1 MHAEPRAPR
10 PIDSG
15 ERPVNKRPDHGTHRP
30 DRPRVSVIVPTR
42 NEARNLE
49 IVLPAIAA
57 VRPAVHEVLV
67 VDGNSKDGTVETARR
82 VLPGV
87 RIVRQTRKGKGNAMA
102 CGFAAANG
110 DVLVMFDADGSADP
124 QEIPRFVQALVE
136 GADFAKGSRFA
147 KGGGSDDITL
157 LRKSGNAGLNLV
169 ANTLFGTRYTDLCYG
184 YNAFWAD
191 ILPQLELPAV
201 DMPPHPD
208 DGMYWGDGFEIE
220 TVLNCRVAA
229 AGLSITEVPSK
240 ERERM
245 FGETNLRTFA
255 DGTRVLRTLAA
266 ERRRAGREPGAA
278 AALPAA
284 VTPPAGHPVAPQPG
298 RTNGTNPAPPV
309 SGSTPPAAAPERPRP
324 APRPAE
330 ADAPTLPPYRPQ
342 PSSQPVARD
351 RRGQEA
357 GAAGLSGRAAAAPGG
372 ADRDGTARP
381 DPAGVRYAWGEE
393 AS

>member
-1 MHAEPRAPR
+1 M
-10 PIDSG
+10 
-15 ERPVNKRPDHGTHRP
+15 
-30 DRPRVSVIVPTR
+30 IVPTR

-49 IVLPAIAA
+49 VVLPAVAA
-57 VRPAVHEVLV
+57 VRPAVHEVIV
-67 VDGNSKDGTVETARR
+67 VDGNSTDGTVETAQR
-82 VLPGV
+82 VLPGA

-102 CGFAAANG
+102 CGFAAATG

-124 QEIPRFVQALVE
+124 QEIPRFVRALVE
-136 GADFAKGSRFA
+136 GADFAKGSRFT

-191 ILPQLELPAV
+191 ILPVLELPAV
-201 DMPPHPD
+201 DLPPHPD
-208 DGMYWGDGFEIE
+208 GGMYWGDGFEIE

-229 AGLSITEVPSK
+229 AGFTITEVPSV

-266 ERRRAGREPGAA
+266 ERRRASREDRAGVPGTA
-278 AALPAA
+278 PAA
-284 VTPPAGHPVAPQPG
+284 VVTPAGNPG
-298 RTNGTNPAPPV
+298 GYPTNRTGRINPAPPV
-309 SGSTPPAAAPERPRP
+309 SASGPSTAPAERPRP
-324 APRPAE
+324 APRPPAGDVP
-330 ADAPTLPPYRPQ
+330 AVPPNRPAPAPQ
-342 PSSQPVARD
+342 PSGRD
-351 RRGQEA
+351 RRGQEVGSA
-357 GAAGLSGRAAAAPGG
+357 GVAAGSARATAASGP
-372 ADRDGTARP
+372 DGTGRP
-381 DPAGVRYAWGEE
+381 DQVGVRYAWGEE